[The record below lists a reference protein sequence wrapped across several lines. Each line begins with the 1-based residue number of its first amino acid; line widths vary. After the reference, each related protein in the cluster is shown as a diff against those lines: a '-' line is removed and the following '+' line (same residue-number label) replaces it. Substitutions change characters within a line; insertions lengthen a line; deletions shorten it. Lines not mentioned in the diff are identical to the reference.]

1 MQRQISSSPTYLIS
15 ASSDSCIAQM
25 LFLLSDDVYKIS
37 KVTGLLEYT
46 ESLFFF
52 FFNAVIEVVLGK
64 QENVGRGSS
73 IYRYMCPK

>member
-1 MQRQISSSPTYLIS
+1 MQRKISPSPTYLIS
-15 ASSDSCIAQM
+15 APRDSCIAQM

-46 ESLFFF
+46 ESFF

>member
-1 MQRQISSSPTYLIS
+1 MQRQISSSSAYLIS
-15 ASSDSCIAQM
+15 APSDSCIAQM

-52 FFNAVIEVVLGK
+52 FNAVIEVVLGK

-73 IYRYMCPK
+73 IYHYMCPK